1 MRGDIPLGS
10 LENGFLE
17 GASSIP
23 SHPHRAFMRFAL
35 REAVRGFHEGEVPV
49 GAVIVLDGR
58 VIASAHN
65 GCERLCDPTAHAEI
79 LALRRACEAVGNY
92 RLNGAK
98 MYVTVEPCLMCAGA
112 IHLARLKEVIYGCRE
127 PKGGAFGSLYS
138 VHLDG
143 RLNHKVDVVGGV
155 LEEESTALMRAFF
168 RKLRRSKDG
177 LQGEKR
183 HRLG

>member
-1 MRGDIPLGS
+1 MGTGIALGT
-10 LENGFLE
+10 LENGLPQ
-17 GASSIP
+17 GTSP
-23 SHPHRAFMRFAL
+23 VPGHPQRALMRFAL

-49 GAVIVLDGR
+49 GAVIVLDER

-92 RLNGAK
+92 RLNGAT

-112 IHLARLKEVIYGCRE
+112 IHLARLKAVIYGCRE
-127 PKGGAFGSLYS
+127 PKGGAFGSLYT

-155 LEEESTALMRAFF
+155 LEAESMALMRAFF
-168 RKLRRSKDG
+168 RKLRQCKDG
-177 LQGEKR
+177 LQGDKGDR
-183 HRLG
+183 PG

>member
-1 MRGDIPLGS
+1 
-10 LENGFLE
+10 
-17 GASSIP
+17 
-23 SHPHRAFMRFAL
+23 MRFAL

-49 GAVIVLDGR
+49 GAVIVLDER

-92 RLNGAK
+92 RLNGAT

-112 IHLARLKEVIYGCRE
+112 IHLARLKAVIYGCRE
-127 PKGGAFGSLYS
+127 PKGGAFGSLYT

-155 LEEESTALMRAFF
+155 LEAESMALMRAFF
-168 RKLRRSKDG
+168 RKLRQCKDG
-177 LQGEKR
+177 LQGDKGDR
-183 HRLG
+183 PG